1 MNENL
6 KDNERQVML
15 VADPKDANAPAVT
28 SVDKEDSIQTITPT
42 QENMSNLLS
51 VNTNDYGLE
60 AFFKNLW
67 NRWIIP
73 LTRVSIFGGQMLW
86 RRYSPKDKIY
96 LAN

>member
-60 AFFKNLW
+60 AFFK
-67 NRWIIP
+67 
-73 LTRVSIFGGQMLW
+73 
-86 RRYSPKDKIY
+86 KIMEQVDNPAHTGIY
-96 LAN
+96 IWGTDALEKILSKG